1 MINKINKAYL
11 LLLAAVMTV
20 FFGNFSSFAAVTA
33 GNWELIDGNW
43 KFYDESHNEVRGW
56 INTENCSYYI
66 DPDNGMMVTGWKN
79 IEDKWYYFNSVPSN
93 PKFGEMLRGWQYID
107 GEYYYLDSVS
117 PKRLQRNGGNSG
129 GSSHSTKGGSK
140 SSDTKKIVPV
150 QPDKKTENVNPE
162 TGKEDIK
169 ENLREKKM
177 EQVIPD
183 KAVEPETP
191 KNENNNKPEE
201 KVDTT
206 KKENNDTVSES
217 EKKNEKEQTGNDD
230 TVVIRPDNSG
240 ELVDGEWYGTATWSR
255 YSIQRGPNVVKV
267 TIKDGKIEK
276 VDSVVYTDDD
286 KQAGSYEIK
295 RDRILKMLEGL
306 NSTKEIAKQLQNST
320 GEAYDAV
327 SGATET
333 AKGHIS
339 AVENALERS
348 RKFKKEGK
356 KSDIDYIE
364 FVKRPDGVAK
374 GKTLDLTHTVLRLH
388 MSGETKDIN
397 FDEFVNYGIVA
408 DPANGTELPKEGEFR
423 RVTFR
428 QNAALIKLETD
439 IQTEK
444 KITKKYASH
453 ILVNYESGETK
464 KIELS
469 NDEYRYKIEAAGKI
483 VGMSIFDGEN
493 KLTDGVYD
501 SHISQ
506 WQFNLKNISH
516 EGYNFWGFETYA
528 VVVDSSKDSSDIAS
542 FEIISD
548 NVKKNFYVGEV
559 LNLDEIAIKAITK
572 NGNNKTFTTFEVVRE
587 NKFSFSPDNKYIF
600 TTADIGTK
608 KISVSREIDG
618 KTVTE
623 NFDVNVSDPHNDA
636 PAKIEIYDKDKLVVA
651 KNIGFEEFTNNSGYM
666 RFFNTEIPKKYEGK
680 WDKDTFT
687 VKVYNAS
694 GNLLNINVKK
704 RSALL
709 NVELPDYMA
718 LHGSGGYIMFSF
730 KYVDNEPKTETKTEP
745 KTEPKTE
752 AADIL
757 SENTPSA
764 VELYDGSELLKK
776 ETITKEQF
784 ENSNAHYMIYNVMIP
799 KKYENWTKSTFTVK
813 VLNSKGGEIENTITK
828 SDNTLGIN
836 LTKYKSPRYGK
847 GYVGLRLK
855 YKDSE
860 KPVAEKPDVK
870 KPDAEKP
877 DTKKPDSEKTDDKT
891 PEIVTKTVTA
901 SAPVDLYD
909 YDARVKVV
917 YNVKTGEIIS
927 VEDDETYSGSNQPF
941 WRKAQKIFEKLVG
954 RTKANVDG
962 VDAISHAT
970 LSSDAIKEAVKKA
983 LSE

>member
-1 MINKINKAYL
+1 
-11 LLLAAVMTV
+11 
-20 FFGNFSSFAAVTA
+20 
-33 GNWELIDGNW
+33 
-43 KFYDESHNEVRGW
+43 
-56 INTENCSYYI
+56 
-66 DPDNGMMVTGWKN
+66 
-79 IEDKWYYFNSVPSN
+79 
-93 PKFGEMLRGWQYID
+93 
-107 GEYYYLDSVS
+107 
-117 PKRLQRNGGNSG
+117 
-129 GSSHSTKGGSK
+129 
-140 SSDTKKIVPV
+140 
-150 QPDKKTENVNPE
+150 
-162 TGKEDIK
+162 
-169 ENLREKKM
+169 
-177 EQVIPD
+177 
-183 KAVEPETP
+183 
-191 KNENNNKPEE
+191 
-201 KVDTT
+201 
-206 KKENNDTVSES
+206 
-217 EKKNEKEQTGNDD
+217 
-230 TVVIRPDNSG
+230 
-240 ELVDGEWYGTATWSR
+240 
-255 YSIQRGPNVVKV
+255 
-267 TIKDGKIEK
+267 
-276 VDSVVYTDDD
+276 
-286 KQAGSYEIK
+286 
-295 RDRILKMLEGL
+295 MLEGL
-306 NSTKEIAKQLQNST
+306 NSTKEIVKQLQNST

-333 AKGHIS
+333 AKGHVS

-388 MSGETKDIN
+388 MSGETKYIS

-444 KITKKYASH
+444 KITKKYASY

-548 NVKKNFYVGEV
+548 NVKKNFYVGDV
-559 LNLDEIAIKAITK
+559 LNLDEIAIKAVTK
-572 NGNNKTFTTFEVVRE
+572 NGNNKTFTIFEVVRE

-623 NFDVNVSDPHNDA
+623 YFDVNVADPHNDA
-636 PAKIEIYDKDKLVVA
+636 PAKVEIYDKDKLVVT

-694 GNLLNINVKK
+694 GNLLNINVK
-704 RSALL
+704 RRGLAL

-730 KYVDNEPKTETKTEP
+730 KYVDNEPKTEPNTEP
-745 KTEPKTE
+745 KTEPKTK

-799 KKYENWTKSTFTVK
+799 KKYENWTKSTFNVK

-855 YKDSE
+855 YKD
-860 KPVAEKPDVK
+860 
-870 KPDAEKP
+870 
-877 DTKKPDSEKTDDKT
+877 EKTDDKT

-909 YDARVKVV
+909 YDTRVKVV
-917 YNVKTGEIIS
+917 YNAKTGQIIS

-970 LSSDAIKEAVKKA
+970 LS
-983 LSE
+983 

>member
-56 INTENCSYYI
+56 INTENGSYYI

-79 IEDKWYYFNSVPSN
+79 IKDKWYYFNSVPSN

-129 GSSHSTKGGSK
+129 GSSHSAKSGTK
-140 SSDTKKIVPV
+140 SSDNKNTKPL
-150 QPDKKTENVNPE
+150 QPDKKPEKVNPE

-169 ENLREKKM
+169 ENLPEKNM

-183 KAVEPETP
+183 KAVEPEIP
-191 KNENNNKPEE
+191 KNEDINKPED

-206 KKENNDTVSES
+206 KKENNDTASES

-333 AKGHIS
+333 AKGHVS

-374 GKTLDLTHTVLRLH
+374 GKALDLTHTVLRLH
-388 MSGETKDIN
+388 MSGETKDIS

-548 NVKKNFYVGEV
+548 NVKKNFYVGDV
-559 LNLDEIAIKAITK
+559 LNLDEIAIKAVTK

-636 PAKIEIYDKDKLVVA
+636 PAKVEIYDKDKLVLT
-651 KNIGFEEFTNNSGYM
+651 KNISFEEFTNNSGYM

-730 KYVDNEPKTETKTEP
+730 KYVDNEPKTEPKTDP

-784 ENSNAHYMIYNVMIP
+784 ENSNAHYMIYNVIIP

-855 YKDSE
+855 YKD
-860 KPVAEKPDVK
+860 
-870 KPDAEKP
+870 
-877 DTKKPDSEKTDDKT
+877 EKTDDKT

-917 YNVKTGEIIS
+917 YNAKTGEIIS

-954 RTKANVDG
+954 KKKSEVDG
-962 VDAISHAT
+962 VDAISRAT

>member
-56 INTENCSYYI
+56 INTENGSYYI
-66 DPDNGMMVTGWKN
+66 DPENGMMVTGWKN

-129 GSSHSTKGGSK
+129 GSSHSAKSGTK
-140 SSDTKKIVPV
+140 SSDNKNTKPL
-150 QPDKKTENVNPE
+150 QPDKKPEKVNPE

-169 ENLREKKM
+169 ENLPEKNM

-183 KAVEPETP
+183 KAVEPEIP
-191 KNENNNKPEE
+191 KNEDNNKPED

-206 KKENNDTVSES
+206 KKENNDTASES

-333 AKGHIS
+333 AKGHVS

-374 GKTLDLTHTVLRLH
+374 GKALDLTHTVLRLH
-388 MSGETKDIN
+388 MSGETKDIS

-428 QNAALIKLETD
+428 QNASLIKLETD

-548 NVKKNFYVGEV
+548 NVKKNFYVGDV
-559 LNLDEIAIKAITK
+559 LNLDEIAIKAVTK

-623 NFDVNVSDPHNDA
+623 YFDVNVADPHNDA
-636 PAKIEIYDKDKLVVA
+636 PAKVEIYDKDKLVLT
-651 KNIGFEEFTNNSGYM
+651 KNISFEEFTNNSGYM

-730 KYVDNEPKTETKTEP
+730 KYVDNEPKTEPKTDP

-855 YKDSE
+855 YKD
-860 KPVAEKPDVK
+860 
-870 KPDAEKP
+870 
-877 DTKKPDSEKTDDKT
+877 EKTDDKK

-954 RTKANVDG
+954 KKKSEVDG
-962 VDAISHAT
+962 VDAISRAT

>member
-11 LLLAAVMTV
+11 LLLAVVMTV
-20 FFGNFSSFAAVTA
+20 FFGNFRSFAAVTA

-56 INTENCSYYI
+56 INTENGSYYI

-79 IEDKWYYFNSVPSN
+79 IEDKWYYFNSVPFN

-107 GEYYYLDSVS
+107 GEYSYLDSVS

-140 SSDTKKIVPV
+140 GSDTKNIVPV

-169 ENLREKKM
+169 ENLPEKNM

-183 KAVEPETP
+183 KAVEPEIP
-191 KNENNNKPEE
+191 KNEDINKPEE

-206 KKENNDTVSES
+206 KKENNDTASES

-333 AKGHIS
+333 AKGHVS

-636 PAKIEIYDKDKLVVA
+636 PAKIEIYDKDKLVVT

-730 KYVDNEPKTETKTEP
+730 KYVDNEPKTEPKTDSKPEP
-745 KTEPKTE
+745 KTEVV
-752 AADIL
+752 DIV
-757 SENTPSA
+757 SDNTPSA

-855 YKDSE
+855 YKD
-860 KPVAEKPDVK
+860 
-870 KPDAEKP
+870 
-877 DTKKPDSEKTDDKT
+877 EKTDDKK

-901 SAPVDLYD
+901 SAPVAGFD

-927 VEDDETYSGSNQPF
+927 VQDDETYSGSNQPF

>member
-56 INTENCSYYI
+56 INTENGSYYI

-79 IEDKWYYFNSVPSN
+79 IKDKWYYFNSVPSN

-129 GSSHSTKGGSK
+129 GSSHSAKSGTK
-140 SSDTKKIVPV
+140 SSDNKNTKPL
-150 QPDKKTENVNPE
+150 QPDKKPEKVNPE

-169 ENLREKKM
+169 ENLPEKNM

-183 KAVEPETP
+183 KAVEPEIP
-191 KNENNNKPEE
+191 KNEDINKPED

-206 KKENNDTVSES
+206 KKENNDTASES

-333 AKGHIS
+333 AKGHVS

-374 GKTLDLTHTVLRLH
+374 GKALDLTHTVLRLH
-388 MSGETKDIN
+388 MSGETKDIS

-548 NVKKNFYVGEV
+548 NVKKNFYVGDV
-559 LNLDEIAIKAITK
+559 LNLDEIAIKAVTK

-666 RFFNTEIPKKYEGK
+666 RFYNTEIPKKYEGK

-704 RSALL
+704 RTALL

-730 KYVDNEPKTETKTEP
+730 KYVDNEPKTEPKTDP

-855 YKDSE
+855 YKD
-860 KPVAEKPDVK
+860 
-870 KPDAEKP
+870 
-877 DTKKPDSEKTDDKT
+877 EKTDDKK

-917 YNVKTGEIIS
+917 YNAKTGQIIS

-954 RTKANVDG
+954 KKKSEVDS
-962 VDAISHAT
+962 VDAISRAT

>member
-1 MINKINKAYL
+1 MINKLNKAYL
-11 LLLAAVMTV
+11 LLLAVVMTV
-20 FFGNFSSFAAVTA
+20 ILGNFSSFAAVTA
-33 GNWELIDGNW
+33 GNWELIEGNW

-56 INTENCSYYI
+56 INTENGSYYI
-66 DPDNGMMVTGWKN
+66 DPENGMMVTGWKN
-79 IEDKWYYFNSVPSN
+79 IEGKWYYFNSVPSN

-107 GEYYYLDSVS
+107 GEYYYLDAVS

-129 GSSHSTKGGSK
+129 GSSHSTNSGAK
-140 SSDTKKIVPV
+140 SSDTKNIKPV
-150 QPDKKTENVNPE
+150 QPDKSGEDTKPE
-162 TGKEDIK
+162 IGKENSK
-169 ENLREKKM
+169 ENSPENT
-177 EQVIPD
+177 EQVTPN
-183 KAVEPETP
+183 KVVEPETP
-191 KNENNNKPEE
+191 KNEDRNKPEE

-206 KKENNDTVSES
+206 KKENSDTKPEP
-217 EKKNEKEQTGNDD
+217 EKKTDNENTGSDD

-306 NSTKEIAKQLQNST
+306 NSTKEIVKQLQNST

-333 AKGHIS
+333 AKGHVS

-348 RKFKKEGK
+348 RKFKKDGK

-374 GKTLDLTHTVLRLH
+374 GKTLDLTNTVLRLH
-388 MSGETKDIN
+388 MSGDTKDIG
-397 FDEFVNYGIVA
+397 FDDFVNYGIVT
-408 DPANGTELPKEGEFR
+408 DPANGTELPKQGEFR

-428 QNAALIKLETD
+428 QNSALIKLETD

-493 KLTDGVYD
+493 KLTEGVYD

-516 EGYNFWGFETYA
+516 EGYDFWGFETYA
-528 VVVDSSKDSSDIAS
+528 VIVDSSHDSSDIAS

-548 NVKKNFYVGEV
+548 NVKKNFYVGDV
-559 LNLDEIAIKAITK
+559 LNLDEIAIKAVTK

-618 KTVTE
+618 KTVIE
-623 NFDVNVSDPHNDA
+623 SFDVNVSDPHNDA
-636 PAKIEIYDKDKLVVA
+636 PAKVEIYDKDKLVVT
-651 KNIGFEEFTNNSGYM
+651 KNISFEEFTNNSGYM
-666 RFFNTEIPKKYEGK
+666 SFFNTEIPKKYEGK
-680 WDKDTFT
+680 WNKDTFT

-704 RSALL
+704 RTAIL

-730 KYVDNEPKTETKTEP
+730 KYVDNESKTDSKPEPKTDSKPEP
-745 KTEPKTE
+745 KTEVG
-752 AADIL
+752 DIV
-757 SENTPSA
+757 SENTPST

-776 ETITKEQF
+776 ETITREQF
-784 ENSNAHYMIYNVMIP
+784 ENSNAHYVIYNVTIP
-799 KKYENWTKSTFTVK
+799 KKYENWTKSTFNVK

-855 YKDSE
+855 YKD
-860 KPVAEKPDVK
+860 
-870 KPDAEKP
+870 
-877 DTKKPDSEKTDDKT
+877 
-891 PEIVTKTVTA
+891 EIVTKTVTA
-901 SAPVDLYD
+901 SAPVDLYE

-917 YNVKTGEIIS
+917 YNAKTGEIIS
-927 VEDDETYSGSNQPF
+927 VQDDDTYSGSNQPF

-954 RTKANVDG
+954 KKKAEVDG
-962 VDAISHAT
+962 VDAISYAT
-970 LSSDAIKEAVKKA
+970 LSSNAIKAAVKKA

>member
-11 LLLAAVMTV
+11 LLLAVVMTV

-56 INTENCSYYI
+56 INTENGSYYI

-117 PKRLQRNGGNSG
+117 PKRLQRNSGNSG
-129 GSSHSTKGGSK
+129 GSSHSAKSGTK
-140 SSDTKKIVPV
+140 SSDNKNTKPV
-150 QPDKKTENVNPE
+150 QPDKKPEKVNPE
-162 TGKEDIK
+162 TGKEEIK
-169 ENLREKKM
+169 ENLPEKNT

-183 KAVEPETP
+183 KAVEPEIP
-191 KNENNNKPEE
+191 KNEDINKPED
-201 KVDTT
+201 KVDTDTT
-206 KKENNDTVSES
+206 KKENSDTASES

-333 AKGHIS
+333 AKGHVS

-548 NVKKNFYVGEV
+548 NVKKNFYVGDV
-559 LNLDEIAIKAITK
+559 LNLDEIAIKAVTK

-666 RFFNTEIPKKYEGK
+666 RFYNTEIPKKYEGK

-694 GNLLNINVKK
+694 GNLLNSNVKK
-704 RSALL
+704 RTALL

-730 KYVDNEPKTETKTEP
+730 KYVDNEPKTEPKTDSKPEP
-745 KTEPKTE
+745 KTEVV
-752 AADIL
+752 DIV
-757 SENTPSA
+757 SENTPST

-776 ETITKEQF
+776 ETITREQF
-784 ENSNAHYMIYNVMIP
+784 ENSNAHYMIYDVTIP
-799 KKYENWTKSTFTVK
+799 KKYENWTKSTFNVK
-813 VLNSKGGEIENTITK
+813 VLNSKGGEIENTINK
-828 SDNTLGIN
+828 SDNILGIN

-855 YKDSE
+855 YKD
-860 KPVAEKPDVK
+860 
-870 KPDAEKP
+870 
-877 DTKKPDSEKTDDKT
+877 
-891 PEIVTKTVTA
+891 EIVTKTVTA

-917 YNVKTGEIIS
+917 YNAKTGEIIS
-927 VEDDETYSGSNQPF
+927 VEDDDTYSGSNQPF

-954 RTKANVDG
+954 KKKSEVDG
-962 VDAISHAT
+962 VDAISYAT
-970 LSSDAIKEAVKKA
+970 LSSNAIKAAVKKA

>member
-1 MINKINKAYL
+1 MNNKINKAYL
-11 LLLAAVMTV
+11 LLLAVVMTV

-56 INTENCSYYI
+56 INTENGSYYI

-79 IEDKWYYFNSVPSN
+79 IKDKWYYFNSVPSN

-129 GSSHSTKGGSK
+129 GSSHSAKSGTK
-140 SSDTKKIVPV
+140 SSDNKNTKPL
-150 QPDKKTENVNPE
+150 QPDKKPEKVNPE

-169 ENLREKKM
+169 ENLPEKNM

-183 KAVEPETP
+183 KVVEPETP
-191 KNENNNKPEE
+191 KNEDINKPED

-206 KKENNDTVSES
+206 KKENNDTASES

-333 AKGHIS
+333 AKGHVS

-548 NVKKNFYVGEV
+548 NVKKNFYVGDV
-559 LNLDEIAIKAITK
+559 LNLDEIAIKAVTK

-623 NFDVNVSDPHNDA
+623 YFDVNVADPHNDA
-636 PAKIEIYDKDKLVVA
+636 PAKVEIYDKDKLVVA
-651 KNIGFEEFTNNSGYM
+651 KNISFEEFTNNSGYM

-730 KYVDNEPKTETKTEP
+730 KYVDNEP

-860 KPVAEKPDVK
+860 KPVAEKPEVK
-870 KPDAEKP
+870 KPDTEKP
-877 DTKKPDSEKTDDKT
+877 DTKKPESGKTDDKT

-901 SAPVDLYD
+901 SAPVAGFG

-927 VEDDETYSGSNQPF
+927 VQDDETYSGSNQPF
-941 WRKAQKIFEKLVG
+941 WRIAKDIFKEFVGKKKAG
-954 RTKANVDG
+954 VDG
-962 VDAISHAT
+962 VNAISTAT
-970 LSSDAIKEAVKKA
+970 VSSNAIKAAVKKA

>member
-1 MINKINKAYL
+1 MI
-11 LLLAAVMTV
+11 
-20 FFGNFSSFAAVTA
+20 
-33 GNWELIDGNW
+33 
-43 KFYDESHNEVRGW
+43 
-56 INTENCSYYI
+56 
-66 DPDNGMMVTGWKN
+66 
-79 IEDKWYYFNSVPSN
+79 
-93 PKFGEMLRGWQYID
+93 
-107 GEYYYLDSVS
+107 
-117 PKRLQRNGGNSG
+117 
-129 GSSHSTKGGSK
+129 
-140 SSDTKKIVPV
+140 
-150 QPDKKTENVNPE
+150 
-162 TGKEDIK
+162 
-169 ENLREKKM
+169 
-177 EQVIPD
+177 
-183 KAVEPETP
+183 
-191 KNENNNKPEE
+191 
-201 KVDTT
+201 
-206 KKENNDTVSES
+206 
-217 EKKNEKEQTGNDD
+217 
-230 TVVIRPDNSG
+230 
-240 ELVDGEWYGTATWSR
+240 
-255 YSIQRGPNVVKV
+255 
-267 TIKDGKIEK
+267 
-276 VDSVVYTDDD
+276 
-286 KQAGSYEIK
+286 
-295 RDRILKMLEGL
+295 
-306 NSTKEIAKQLQNST
+306 
-320 GEAYDAV
+320 
-327 SGATET
+327 
-333 AKGHIS
+333 
-339 AVENALERS
+339 
-348 RKFKKEGK
+348 
-356 KSDIDYIE
+356 
-364 FVKRPDGVAK
+364 
-374 GKTLDLTHTVLRLH
+374 
-388 MSGETKDIN
+388 
-397 FDEFVNYGIVA
+397 
-408 DPANGTELPKEGEFR
+408 
-423 RVTFR
+423 
-428 QNAALIKLETD
+428 
-439 IQTEK
+439 
-444 KITKKYASH
+444 
-453 ILVNYESGETK
+453 NYESGETK

-548 NVKKNFYVGEV
+548 NVKKNFYVGDV
-559 LNLDEIAIKAITK
+559 LNLDEIAIKAVTK

-623 NFDVNVSDPHNDA
+623 YFDVNVADPHNDA
-636 PAKIEIYDKDKLVVA
+636 PAKVEIYDKDKLVLT

-694 GNLLNINVKK
+694 GNLLNINVK
-704 RSALL
+704 RRGLAL

-730 KYVDNEPKTETKTEP
+730 KYVDNEPKTEPNTEP
-745 KTEPKTE
+745 KTEPKTK

-799 KKYENWTKSTFTVK
+799 KKYENWTKSTFNVK

-855 YKDSE
+855 YKD
-860 KPVAEKPDVK
+860 
-870 KPDAEKP
+870 
-877 DTKKPDSEKTDDKT
+877 EKTDDKT

-917 YNVKTGEIIS
+917 YNAKTGQIIS

-970 LSSDAIKEAVKKA
+970 LS
-983 LSE
+983 

>member
-1 MINKINKAYL
+1 MINKLNKAYL
-11 LLLAAVMTV
+11 LLLAVVMTV

-56 INTENCSYYI
+56 INTENGSYYI

-117 PKRLQRNGGNSG
+117 PKRLQRNSGNSG
-129 GSSHSTKGGSK
+129 GSSHSAKSGTK
-140 SSDTKKIVPV
+140 SSDNKNTKPV
-150 QPDKKTENVNPE
+150 QPDKKPEKVNPE
-162 TGKEDIK
+162 TGKEEIK
-169 ENLREKKM
+169 ENLPEKNT

-183 KAVEPETP
+183 KAVEPEIP
-191 KNENNNKPEE
+191 KNEDINKPED
-201 KVDTT
+201 KVDTDTT
-206 KKENNDTVSES
+206 KKENSDTASES

-333 AKGHIS
+333 AKGHVS

-453 ILVNYESGETK
+453 ILINYESGETK

-548 NVKKNFYVGEV
+548 NVKKNFYVGDV
-559 LNLDEIAIKAITK
+559 LNLDEIAIKAVTK

-666 RFFNTEIPKKYEGK
+666 RFYNTEIPKKYEGK

-694 GNLLNINVKK
+694 GNLLNSNVKK
-704 RSALL
+704 RTALL

-730 KYVDNEPKTETKTEP
+730 KYVDNEPKTEPKTDSKPEP
-745 KTEPKTE
+745 KTEVV
-752 AADIL
+752 DIV
-757 SENTPSA
+757 SENTPST

-776 ETITKEQF
+776 ETITREQF
-784 ENSNAHYMIYNVMIP
+784 ENSNAHYMIYDVTIP
-799 KKYENWTKSTFTVK
+799 KKYENWTKSTFNVK
-813 VLNSKGGEIENTITK
+813 VLNSKGGEIENTINK
-828 SDNTLGIN
+828 SDNILGIN

-855 YKDSE
+855 YKD
-860 KPVAEKPDVK
+860 
-870 KPDAEKP
+870 
-877 DTKKPDSEKTDDKT
+877 
-891 PEIVTKTVTA
+891 EIVTKTVTA

-917 YNVKTGEIIS
+917 YNAKTGEIIS
-927 VEDDETYSGSNQPF
+927 VEDDDTYSGSNQPF

-954 RTKANVDG
+954 KKKSEVDG
-962 VDAISHAT
+962 VDAISYAT
-970 LSSDAIKEAVKKA
+970 LSSNAIKAAVKKA

>member
-1 MINKINKAYL
+1 
-11 LLLAAVMTV
+11 
-20 FFGNFSSFAAVTA
+20 
-33 GNWELIDGNW
+33 
-43 KFYDESHNEVRGW
+43 
-56 INTENCSYYI
+56 
-66 DPDNGMMVTGWKN
+66 
-79 IEDKWYYFNSVPSN
+79 
-93 PKFGEMLRGWQYID
+93 
-107 GEYYYLDSVS
+107 
-117 PKRLQRNGGNSG
+117 
-129 GSSHSTKGGSK
+129 
-140 SSDTKKIVPV
+140 
-150 QPDKKTENVNPE
+150 
-162 TGKEDIK
+162 
-169 ENLREKKM
+169 
-177 EQVIPD
+177 
-183 KAVEPETP
+183 
-191 KNENNNKPEE
+191 
-201 KVDTT
+201 
-206 KKENNDTVSES
+206 
-217 EKKNEKEQTGNDD
+217 
-230 TVVIRPDNSG
+230 
-240 ELVDGEWYGTATWSR
+240 
-255 YSIQRGPNVVKV
+255 
-267 TIKDGKIEK
+267 
-276 VDSVVYTDDD
+276 
-286 KQAGSYEIK
+286 
-295 RDRILKMLEGL
+295 MLEGL

-333 AKGHIS
+333 AKGHVS

-348 RKFKKEGK
+348 RKFKKDGK

-374 GKTLDLTHTVLRLH
+374 GKTLDLTNTVLRLH
-388 MSGETKDIN
+388 MSGDTKDIG
-397 FDEFVNYGIVA
+397 FDDFVNYGIVT
-408 DPANGTELPKEGEFR
+408 DPANGTELPKQGEFR

-483 VGMSIFDGEN
+483 TGMSIFDGEN
-493 KLTDGVYD
+493 KLTDGEYD

-516 EGYNFWGFETYA
+516 EGYDFWGFETYA
-528 VVVDSSKDSSDIAS
+528 VIVDSSHDSSDIAS

-548 NVKKNFYVGEV
+548 NVKKNFYVGDV
-559 LNLDEIAIKAITK
+559 LNLDEIAIKAVTK

-608 KISVSREIDG
+608 KISVSHEIDG

-623 NFDVNVSDPHNDA
+623 TFDVNVSDPHNDA
-636 PAKIEIYDKDKLVVA
+636 PAKVEIYDKDKLVVT
-651 KNIGFEEFTNNSGYM
+651 KNISFEEFTNNSGYM
-666 RFFNTEIPKKYEGK
+666 SFFNTEIPKKYEGK
-680 WDKDTFT
+680 WNKDTFT

-704 RSALL
+704 RTAIL

-730 KYVDNEPKTETKTEP
+730 KYVDNEPKTEPKTDSKPEP
-745 KTEPKTE
+745 KTEVV
-752 AADIL
+752 DIV
-757 SENTPSA
+757 SENTPST

-776 ETITKEQF
+776 ETITREQF
-784 ENSNAHYMIYNVMIP
+784 ENSNAHYMIYDVTIP
-799 KKYENWTKSTFTVK
+799 KKYENWTKSTFNVK
-813 VLNSKGGEIENTITK
+813 VLNSKGGEIENTINK
-828 SDNTLGIN
+828 SDNILGIN

-855 YKDSE
+855 YKD
-860 KPVAEKPDVK
+860 
-870 KPDAEKP
+870 
-877 DTKKPDSEKTDDKT
+877 
-891 PEIVTKTVTA
+891 EIVTKTVTA

-917 YNVKTGEIIS
+917 YNAKTGEIIS
-927 VEDDETYSGSNQPF
+927 VEDDDTYSGSNQPF

-954 RTKANVDG
+954 KKKSEVDG
-962 VDAISHAT
+962 VDAISYAT
-970 LSSDAIKEAVKKA
+970 LSSNAIKAAVKKA

>member
-11 LLLAAVMTV
+11 LLLAVVMTV
-20 FFGNFSSFAAVTA
+20 FFGNFSSFAAVMA

-56 INTENCSYYI
+56 INTENGSYYI

-140 SSDTKKIVPV
+140 SSYTKKIVPV
-150 QPDKKTENVNPE
+150 QPDKNTENVNPE

-169 ENLREKKM
+169 GNLPEKNM

-191 KNENNNKPEE
+191 KNEDNSKSED

-206 KKENNDTVSES
+206 KKENNDTASES

-333 AKGHIS
+333 AKGHVS

-388 MSGETKDIN
+388 MSGDTKDMG
-397 FDEFVNYGIVA
+397 FDDFVNYGIVA

-548 NVKKNFYVGEV
+548 NVKKNFYVGDV
-559 LNLDEIAIKAITK
+559 LNLDEIAIKAVTK

-623 NFDVNVSDPHNDA
+623 SFDVNVSDPHNDA
-636 PAKIEIYDKDKLVVA
+636 PAKVEIYDKDKLVVT
-651 KNIGFEEFTNNSGYM
+651 KNISFEEFTNNSGYM
-666 RFFNTEIPKKYEGK
+666 SFFNTEIPKKYEGK
-680 WDKDTFT
+680 WNKDTFT

-704 RSALL
+704 RTAIL

-730 KYVDNEPKTETKTEP
+730 KYVDNEPKTDSKPEP
-745 KTEPKTE
+745 KTEVG
-752 AADIL
+752 DIV
-757 SENTPSA
+757 SENTPST

-776 ETITKEQF
+776 ETITREQF
-784 ENSNAHYMIYNVMIP
+784 ENSNAHYVIYNVTVP
-799 KKYENWTKSTFTVK
+799 KKYENWTKSTFNVK

-855 YKDSE
+855 YKD
-860 KPVAEKPDVK
+860 
-870 KPDAEKP
+870 
-877 DTKKPDSEKTDDKT
+877 
-891 PEIVTKTVTA
+891 EIVTKTVTA
-901 SAPVDLYD
+901 SVPVAGFD

-917 YNVKTGEIIS
+917 YNAKTGQIIS
-927 VEDDETYSGSNQPF
+927 VEDDETYSGSNQLF
-941 WRKAQKIFEKLVG
+941 WRIAQKIFEKLVG
-954 RTKANVDG
+954 KKKSEVDG
-962 VDAISHAT
+962 VDAISYAT
-970 LSSDAIKEAVKKA
+970 LSSNAIKAAVKKA